1 MQQQLVEELKQQVLQ
16 LQLTV
21 KPMDLE
27 MLGVLVFLVLLHME
41 GVVEVEQEVL
51 VEMLHHQQLELEG
64 VEKVSILQGAPHI
77 MLVEV
82 VALVV
87 VLVL

>member
-1 MQQQLVEELKQQVLQ
+1 MQQQQVEELKQQVLQ

-27 MLGVLVFLVLLHME
+27 VLGVLVFLVLLHME

-64 VEKVSILQGAPHI
+64 VEKVLILQGAPHI